1 MFYYLV
7 SAWLVY
13 ASLML
18 LHNLFTPGRKAKM
31 YLALDIIAIIV
42 SLAIIFSGLV

>member
-1 MFYYLV
+1 MNYLV

-18 LHNLFTPGRKAKM
+18 FHNLFTPGRKAKL
-31 YLALDIIAIIV
+31 YLLLDIAGIIAALALILSGIV
-42 SLAIIFSGLV
+42 